1 MSILTSALKVLV
13 GRENVAFGTTAAVMV
28 PLTVEVPQLPMGEGG
43 REMLADNG
51 SSQYQ
56 HDNRAMI
63 RGLERRQPVKASML
77 ARHSPTQLIAAA
89 TPPVAPSAGAGALS
103 QDIVLEHWLG
113 GFHAGAGSATTG
125 TPTVNSIPVTT
136 GHGARFAVGCMVIVY
151 VAGVPTAPRQVTAI
165 ATDTLTVFP
174 DLAVAPASGQ
184 VVLNS
189 TCFYRVENHTQT
201 MTVEAA
207 HYEPGTPEAQQ
218 RGRGVRGQ
226 CAWTAEVGG
235 TAMLAFDG
243 MLQARDDGN
252 LSISVSGS
260 AEDMGDPVVW
270 HGDSYLWTLGETD
283 PPPHLCV
290 SKLAVAVPNTW
301 QEVVCTGGVEGA
313 SGVVMTGGRSAP
325 ATVEITTEF
334 DADLADLFSAGGEAS
349 LLVYATRGTGTAQ
362 RWTGWHFPRLA
373 FDAEPTRADDG
384 GLVKSVLK
392 FRALGNTTA
401 AGDPLG
407 ASSTNLARSPVVF
420 FRF

>member
-43 REMLADNG
+43 REMLANNG
-51 SSQYQ
+51 SSQYL
-56 HDNRAMI
+56 HDNRPMI
-63 RGLERRQPVKASML
+63 HGLERRQPVKVSML
-77 ARHSPTQLIAAA
+77 ARHSPAQLRTGT
-89 TPPVAPSAGAGALS
+89 TPPTAPSAGAGALS

-113 GFHAGAGSATTG
+113 GFHANAGSTTAG

-136 GHGARFAVGCMVIVY
+136 GHGSRFAVGQMVIVF
-151 VAGVPTAPRQVTAI
+151 VAGVPTAPRQITAI
-165 ATDTLTVFP
+165 ATDTLTIFP
-174 DLAVAPASGQ
+174 DLDVAPASGQ

-189 TCFYRVENHTQT
+189 TCFYRVESHTQT

-207 HYEPGTPEAQQ
+207 HYEASPTAQQ

-226 CAWTAEVGG
+226 CAWTAEVGD
-235 TAMLAFDG
+235 TCKLAFDG
-243 MLQARDDGN
+243 MLQARDDGD

-260 AEDMGDPVVW
+260 PEDMGAAVVW
-270 HGDSYLWTLGETD
+270 HGDSYFFGTNNSAAPT
-283 PPPHLCV
+283 HSCI
-290 SKLAVAVPNTW
+290 SKIAIAVPNTW
-301 QEVVCTGGVEGA
+301 QEVMCVGGVEGA

-325 ATVEITTEF
+325 CTVEITLEFNTVVQAAF
-334 DADLADLFSAGGEAS
+334 DAGDEMT
-349 LLVYATRGTGTAQ
+349 LLVYATTGTGTDQ

-373 FDAEPTRADDG
+373 FDAEPTRVDDG
-384 GLVKSVLK
+384 GLVYTVAK

-407 ASSTNLARSPVVF
+407 ASSTDLARSPVVF